1 MKHDNTAKNFS
12 VGQRVKYKCYGFSGY
27 GIINYR
33 MFGGYRYI
41 VELPTDSEYLKSI
54 PGCCSSLIGIDA
66 RYLTAAPKE
75 EE

>member
-1 MKHDNTAKNFS
+1 MKPDNTAKNFS
-12 VGQRVKYKCYGFSGY
+12 VKELNSYGFSGY

-66 RYLTAAPKE
+66 RCLMAQE
-75 EE
+75 EEGE